1 MSTRLPNKL
10 SRRQAC
16 TWLGLACTPWLP
28 NATAAK
34 AVTTAWESLPELPDV
49 LLQDHQGRSVR
60 FVRDILQDR
69 VFVLN
74 FIFTGCST
82 VCPPQTA
89 LLKQARDTMQPTST
103 PIVWLSLSVDP
114 LADTPAALNAYRK
127 KFDISTGPTPWYFLT
142 GEPNTV
148 TNLRTVWGDRSRD
161 PNEHLSRLIIGSAA
175 SRRYTRMDAF
185 SPPHL
190 VAQRVQELMP

>member
-1 MSTRLPNKL
+1 MSTGLPTKF
-10 SRRQAC
+10 SRRAAC
-16 TWLGLACTPWLP
+16 AWIACSPLLSSAA
-28 NATAAK
+28 ATK
-34 AVTTAWESLPELPDV
+34 PPPTAWEFLPELPDA
-49 LLQDHQGRSVR
+49 LLQDHQGRSVH

-89 LLKQARDTMQPTST
+89 LLRQARDSMPTTSM
-103 PIVWLSLSVDP
+103 PLVWLSLSVDP
-114 LADTPAALNAYRK
+114 LADTPATLTAYRK
-127 KFDISTGPTPWYFLT
+127 KFDISAGPTPWYFLT

-148 TNLRTVWGDRSRD
+148 TNLRTVWGDNSRD
-161 PNEHLSRLIIGSAA
+161 PNEHLSRLIVGSAA
-175 SRRYTRMDAF
+175 TRRYTRMDAF

-190 VAQRVQELMP
+190 VTQRVQELMR

>member
-1 MSTRLPNKL
+1 MSAHPLTNL
-10 SRRQAC
+10 SRRHAC
-16 TWLGLACTPWLP
+16 TWLACAPWLSS
-28 NATAAK
+28 AAAAK
-34 AVTTAWESLPELPDV
+34 AVPTVWESLPELPDA

-89 LLKQARDTMQPTST
+89 LLKQARDTMPTTSL
-103 PIVWLSLSVDP
+103 PMVWLSLSVDP
-114 LADTPAALNAYRK
+114 LADTPATLNAYRK
-127 KFDISTGPTPWYFLT
+127 KFDISAGPTPWYFLT

-161 PNEHLSRLIIGSAA
+161 PNEHLSRLIVGSLA

-185 SPPHL
+185 APPQL
-190 VAQRVQELMP
+190 VAQRVQELMQ